1 MASWCNGS
9 GATPLPRH
17 SFTSLHR
24 YDACLL
30 SWGYNAHSKSASL
43 LASLVTGVGGG
54 VFGTTEAC
62 RVLDTGCGTGL
73 SGEALRSAG
82 FGPAAGIDISSASL
96 DFIRRTKPGV
106 YDTLEVRRYATP
118 AAPPQVVDLDV
129 TRGRSAPSNEPCHA
143 APGD

>member
-82 FGPAAGIDISSASL
+82 WTDGEILEINQIVGYFNYVNRLLNGL
-96 DFIRRTKPGV
+96 GV
-106 YDTLEVRRYATP
+106 TTEGD
-118 AAPPQVVDLDV
+118 VVGYYK
-129 TRGRSAPSNEPCHA
+129 TE
-143 APGD
+143 